1 MAIKSID
8 FVLESSCEKV
18 YAYPLMLLKGTE
30 LFSQKK
36 RFNLVEKSIG
46 DFNIPV
52 VVQSDSFTEVDY
64 YKMQELSESLNNSK
78 KERFL

>member
-1 MAIKSID
+1 
-8 FVLESSCEKV
+8 
-18 YAYPLMLLKGTE
+18 MLLKGTE